1 MRTKSDYEKKRRKK
15 GGGGASL
22 EKRESPGKHTHTRFF
37 LPRST
42 SDTARTKRVP
52 PMKRFFTTVRAPRN
66 KESRDCGAFAETERK
81 DAKVESLS
89 LSLSLSLLS
98 RQIGPR

>member
-89 LSLSLSLLS
+89 LSLSLSCQDRS
-98 RQIGPR
+98 RA